1 MSISKTIKPAHIKQA
16 LKQIEKD
23 GVPTQYESKDYVLMV
38 DDKLYPPKYV
48 IALAQSIADGTAI
61 DTNAFNSNEANSY
74 LKNKGYTVRRKET
87 FTLTVTKATITS
99 TDTAFTM
106 DNITLGD
113 NYEPIAVCFKDSTGV
128 ETKRNHAKGEKE
140 ITGQTLPRL
149 AFQIYENDIANLTAE
164 ERAAFPICKYG
175 PKKNLISGIYTNEK
189 DFRAVHGKSTR
200 EIMGYKSKGNVG
212 TYYIYVWNIFSTLLF
227 VQECLKRFG
236 NDGDSFELIYQK
248 KMTSSKKEETS
259 DRTDAIDDEVL
270 VNKKMKQT
278 YINKN
283 TILYGPPG
291 TGKTYHTAIYA
302 VAICN
307 ENGDLEKV
315 KTEAETDYDK
325 VYDEYQELIKNGRV
339 VFTTFHQAYGYEDFI
354 EGIKPDIS
362 GGNIIYNVKDG
373 VFKRFC
379 THAFENNSENR
390 VFIIDEINRGNI
402 SKIFGE
408 LITLIEDDK
417 REKASVTLPY
427 SGAQFTVPKNV
438 YILGTMNTADRS
450 IALMDTALRRRFTF
464 VEMMPEPDVFV
475 KEKNADGSIK
485 EEITVNGVK
494 IRSLL
499 GEINNR
505 IEYLYDREHTIGHA
519 YFKKFINNEGAAKDL
534 KQIFK
539 NAIIPLLQEYFYDDY
554 EKIALVLGDA
564 KFKSQEDRRFVIEKS
579 VPSVFAGSNFD
590 EGVKYDLNQKI
601 WELSDDDFAA
611 RIKAIYEDAEKATAT
626 IIKSDE

>member
-1 MSISKTIKPAHIKQA
+1 MEKDYKVFPKETEKEVEERFKEFNDNYSIAVLKTLEGVALAERLFGNTDFKPRGLFSWIEKAKKPVEFTCSAESGGQLGILIKNSDALLYNYKSNLRKSTQDILAKDDAVKWANNAREALIKSCEIIEAYATKTQFNAKSDYENVYDEICKALKKIESPDCGRWYGEKNGNPNAFFLKYYLCSFPKYFSTTFAPNKLTQVLNQLPLEGEVVSDIPFVRNGQISIFARKLGGDCVNFEKFIGEKGFYDNISKT
-16 LKQIEKD
+16 
-23 GVPTQYESKDYVLMV
+23 SKAKNCTD
-38 DDKLYPPKYV
+38 
-48 IALAQSIADGTAI
+48 ASSI
-61 DTNAFNSNEANSY
+61 
-74 LKNKGYTVRRKET
+74 V
-87 FTLTVTKATITS
+87 ITS
-99 TDTAFTM
+99 TDTA
-106 DNITLGD
+106 II
-113 NYEPIAVCFKDSTGV
+113 E
-128 ETKRNHAKGEKE
+128 
-140 ITGQTLPRL
+140 
-149 AFQIYENDIANLTAE
+149 
-164 ERAAFPICKYG
+164 
-175 PKKNLISGIYTNEK
+175 
-189 DFRAVHGKSTR
+189 
-200 EIMGYKSKGNVG
+200 KGNAER
-212 TYYIYVWNIFSTLLF
+212 NL
-227 VQECLKRFG
+227 
-236 NDGDSFELIYQK
+236 
-248 KMTSSKKEETS
+248 
-259 DRTDAIDDEVL
+259 
-270 VNKKMKQT
+270 
-278 YINKN
+278 
-283 TILYGPPG
+283 ILYGPPG

-307 ENGDLEKV
+307 ENGDFEKV
-315 KTEAETDYDK
+315 KAEAETDYNK
-325 VYDEYQELIKNGRV
+325 VYDEYQKLIKNGNV

-362 GGNIIYNVKDG
+362 GGNIIYKVEDG
-373 VFKRFC
+373 VFKKFC
-379 THAFENNSENR
+379 SHAFKNNSENC

-427 SGAQFTVPKNV
+427 SSAQFTVPKNV
-438 YILGTMNTADRS
+438 YMLGTMNTADRS

-475 KEKNADGSIK
+475 KGKNADGSIK

-590 EGVKYDLNQKI
+590 EGIKYDLNQKI
-601 WELSDDDFAA
+601 WELSDDDFSA
-611 RIKAIYEDAEKATAT
+611 RIKAIYENGENATAT
-626 IIKSDE
+626 ITNGNE